1 MLMLRSSNRPTG
13 LAVKPPPVE
22 CLPLTLPGTQC
33 APSPFFPACV
43 SGTLCLHLAHRLP
56 AAQVTDDNRTENVWA
71 IDRDPANITPTF
83 RALLAL
89 VGDPGACWVSNYCF
103 PPAAFVQGANAMIA
117 KLPTLTVYRDTV
129 VKSVATASD
138 GQGGLKIVSLTAI
151 QRTPQP
157 NVTCNGYDRFL
168 SQVRSEAPCNC
179 LKMQH

>member
-1 MLMLRSSNRPTG
+1 MQLEPTDWVG
-13 LAVKPPPVE
+13 GQATASGVPAIDFAWHTVRALSVPRRMASRRT
-22 CLPLTLPGTQC
+22 LTLYR
-33 APSPFFPACV
+33 
-43 SGTLCLHLAHRLP
+43 AHRPP
-56 AAQVTDDNRTENVWA
+56 AAQVTDDNRTEDVWA

-83 RALLAL
+83 RGLLAL

-168 SQVRSEAPCNC
+168 SQVRSDA
-179 LKMQH
+179 LVS